1 MLDIEKIITLGKEQV
16 VAPEIVSIDIDRLS
30 ALRLA
35 LYIRS
40 ERALMLLDL
49 LEKNGGEL
57 SRKRINELFALA
69 DSSVPKEKM
78 YLALKSLRKHG
89 LVLTHDDDETVPK
102 HSIRLKPDFNLDD
115 YEEKGTVR
123 LQNREKRQKQRKVL
137 TREERLARRREQEAL
152 KRQVLRN
159 SPERIRANEARIK
172 ARIDAKNEI
181 LRLREERRAISAEAK
196 KLAMEARQQR
206 LAERQAEV
214 EQRAR
219 DVQERRQQLVTQK
232 ANKVAREA
240 RVREIDTTNGI
251 YPNMRRKPALTN
263 EIVIEIR
270 TSNPTLVE
278 TISAHFHS
286 DPTPLFSEDIAE
298 IAADFGIPVTDVL
311 ETLCSAK
318 TASDLPLFRVED
330 SRVVLAP
337 FALRGKRLLTFQQA
351 LA

>member
-1 MLDIEKIITLGKEQV
+1 
-16 VAPEIVSIDIDRLS
+16 
-30 ALRLA
+30 
-35 LYIRS
+35 
-40 ERALMLLDL
+40 
-49 LEKNGGEL
+49 
-57 SRKRINELFALA
+57 
-69 DSSVPKEKM
+69 M

-89 LVLTHDDDETVPK
+89 HVLTHDDDETVPK

-286 DPTPLFSEDIAE
+286 DPTPLYSEDIAE